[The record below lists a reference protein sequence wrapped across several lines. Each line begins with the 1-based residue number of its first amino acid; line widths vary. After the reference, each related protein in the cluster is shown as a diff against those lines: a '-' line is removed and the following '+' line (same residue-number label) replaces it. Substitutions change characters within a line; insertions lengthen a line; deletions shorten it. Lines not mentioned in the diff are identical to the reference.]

1 MANVML
7 GKSPVE
13 EVIREMTRDEKVSLV
28 LGTGMNVST
37 LPEELQA
44 PAVGQSSWRVPGAAG
59 ETFAIPRLGIPALVV
74 ADGPAGVRIDAKRSS
89 SPDESF
95 HATAFPI
102 ATALAAS
109 WDLELAEEVGRAM
122 GAEVLGYG
130 VDVLLAPAL
139 NLHRVPL
146 GGRNFEYYSEDPL
159 LSGSMAA
166 AVVRG
171 VQSNGVGTSIK
182 HFAANNHEWRREVL
196 NVKVDERTLRE
207 LYLRGFEIAV
217 REGRPWTL
225 MTSYNRINGTFT
237 SEDPRLLT
245 AILREEWGFE
255 GIVMTDWFGGR
266 RAVVQMQ
273 AGNDLLMP
281 GTKTQHRVLSKA
293 LEDGT
298 LDEGVLDRNI
308 ARLLGMIVKSP
319 SFRRA
324 PRPAVDLARGAKV
337 ARAAAAQSMVLMK
350 NDRAVLPI
358 ESGARLAL
366 FGNGSYE
373 TVIGGTGS
381 GDVNAAYAIS
391 IAQGLPA
398 AGYRTD
404 RAVEEHH
411 RAHLA
416 SEKAKQAPR
425 VGANAHMPLS
435 LIGEPTFDEELVA
448 RSAEAAD
455 AALITLRRS
464 SGEFADRS
472 AEDFSLSA
480 AETVLVEQVSR
491 AFRAVQRPV
500 VVVLDIGAPVETA
513 SWRERVDAILV
524 TWQPGQEAGHAL
536 ADVLSGAVNPSGKLP
551 TTFPIRLEDVS
562 AMRQYPG
569 IVVEEDDPDLLPP
582 PWGGPKSAEVYYA
595 EGLAVGYRDFQT
607 RRAAVAFPFGHGLSY
622 TSFEYGGLRVAPGSS
637 AERWSATLDVKNTGE
652 RAGAEVVQLYVSA
665 PARHLPKPFM
675 ELRGFRK
682 TRRLEPGEAQ
692 TLTFELGARELASFD
707 VATSTWL
714 AEAGEYTLRAG
725 ASSADIRQTA
735 PLLLERELRAPS
747 STY

>member
-1 MANVML
+1 MTAAML
-7 GKSPVE
+7 GKSPVK
-13 EVIREMTRDEKVSLV
+13 EVIRAMTREEKVSLV
-28 LGTGMNVST
+28 LGTGMNVAN
-37 LPEELQA
+37 LPEALQA

-74 ADGPAGVRIDAKRSS
+74 ADGPAGLRIDAKRSS
-89 SPDESF
+89 APNESF

-109 WDLELAEEVGRAM
+109 WDLELAEEVGRAV
-122 GAEVLGYG
+122 GAEVLSYG

-182 HFAANNHEWRREVL
+182 HFAANNHEWRREVM

-217 REGRPWTL
+217 REGAPWTL

-237 SEDPRLLT
+237 SEDARLLT
-245 AILREEWGFE
+245 TILRQEWGFD
-255 GIVMTDWFGGR
+255 GVVMTDWFGGR
-266 RAVVQMQ
+266 RAVHQMA

-281 GTKTQHRVLSKA
+281 GTTTQHRALSKA
-293 LEDGT
+293 LEDGK
-298 LDEGVLDRNI
+298 LDEAALDQNI
-308 ARLLGMIVKSP
+308 ERLLALILKAP
-319 SFRRA
+319 SFRAA
-324 PRPAVDLARGAKV
+324 PLPAVDLQRGARV
-337 ARAAAAQSMVLMK
+337 ARAAAAQSMVLLK
-350 NDRAVLPI
+350 NARAVLPI
-358 ESGARLAL
+358 ASGARLAL

-381 GDVNAAYAIS
+381 GDVNAAYSIS
-391 IAQGLPA
+391 MAQGLAA
-398 AGYRTD
+398 AGYRAD
-404 RAVEEHH
+404 AALEEHH

-416 SEKAKQAPR
+416 SERAKQGPR
-425 VGANAHMPLS
+425 VGADAHRPLS
-435 LIGEPTFDEELVA
+435 LIGEPTLDEELVA
-448 RSAEAAD
+448 RSASMAD

-480 AETVLVEQVSR
+480 AEMALVEQVSR
-491 AFRAVQRPV
+491 SFRAAQKPV
-500 VVVLDIGAPVETA
+500 VLVLDIGGPVETA
-513 SWRERVDAILV
+513 SWRDRVDGILV
-524 TWQPGQEAGHAL
+524 AWQPGQEAGHAL
-536 ADVLSGAVNPSGKLP
+536 ADVLTGAVNPSGKLP
-551 TTFPIRLEDVS
+551 DTFPVRLDDVS
-562 AMRQYPG
+562 AMQHYPG
-569 IVVEEDDPDLLPP
+569 NVVEEDDPDLLPP
-582 PWGGPKSAEVYYA
+582 PWGGPKSAEVRYA

-607 RRAAVAFPFGHGLSY
+607 RPGAVAFPFGHGLSY
-622 TSFEYGGLRVAPGSS
+622 TTFEYGALRVTLAPN
-637 AERWSATLDVKNTGE
+637 AERWSATLSVKNTGMV
-652 RAGAEVVQLYVSA
+652 AGAEVVQLYVSA
-665 PARHLPKPFM
+665 PQRRMPKPSL
-675 ELRGFRK
+675 ELRSFDK

-692 TLTFELGARELASFD
+692 TLTFELGVRELASFD
-707 VATSTWL
+707 VATHAWV

-735 PLLLERELRAPS
+735 ALRLERELRAAS
-747 STY
+747 S